1 MEASRPPKRP
11 TSAAGLVEPAAQA
24 SSAATADGGDEVRAT
39 SFLQRASLRRRLQY
53 LLRRRELALRD
64 LGGFVFESHRQGEQN
79 PDLLAEKIG
88 ALSTI
93 DDERELLERALGER
107 QEIVVLREPGI
118 SVCPACSTLCGS
130 DANYCPQ
137 CGTAVTGRAP
147 QALGRKTAAG

>member
-1 MEASRPPKRP
+1 M
-11 TSAAGLVEPAAQA
+11 
-24 SSAATADGGDEVRAT
+24 ADGEDEVRAT
-39 SFLQRASLRRRLQY
+39 SFLERASLRRRLQY

-79 PDLLAEKIG
+79 PDLLAEKIA

-93 DDERELLERALGER
+93 DDERELLERALVER

-118 SVCPACSTLCGS
+118 SVCPACSTLRGT

-137 CGTAVTGRAP
+137 CGTAVSRRAP
-147 QALGRKTAAG
+147 QAVGRKTAAG